1 MAEKFSTERVG
12 TSLTLAAGH
21 LRRGGIV
28 AFPTET
34 YYGLAVDPNCAPAV
48 NKLFAA
54 KQRVENKPLLLLIED
69 KEQLAGIVEEVPP
82 LYVPL
87 INRYWPGPLTLVF
100 PAQTHVNKQITG
112 DTGTVGVRISPHP
125 LAQQLVRRM
134 GKPITATSA
143 NISGCSP
150 ACSAAEV
157 VEMLGDMVDYI
168 VDGGPSDGGLC
179 STVVGIKNGRLCLF
193 RRGRIELSSELTED
207 YTMNALQWDKQ
218 FALEQAADDAE
229 LLEEL
234 LEIFKDALQ
243 ADLLLIEQG
252 LAENS
257 AGKIMAAAHSIK
269 GAAASLGILGIFELA
284 RQIEE
289 DSRAGGIE
297 LARAKIGALQEMLQ
311 ELKSL

>member
-134 GKPITATSA
+134 GQPITATSA

-193 RRGRIELSSELTED
+193 RRGRIELSSELT
-207 YTMNALQWDKQ
+207 
-218 FALEQAADDAE
+218 
-229 LLEEL
+229 
-234 LEIFKDALQ
+234 
-243 ADLLLIEQG
+243 
-252 LAENS
+252 
-257 AGKIMAAAHSIK
+257 
-269 GAAASLGILGIFELA
+269 
-284 RQIEE
+284 
-289 DSRAGGIE
+289 
-297 LARAKIGALQEMLQ
+297 
-311 ELKSL
+311 